1 MKRRLCRAFP
11 ELLEGWKGISGYE
24 RFERLVSLVLTIAIA
39 GVVLVALYYLVIHV
53 VDLLFVQTRD
63 PFDFRVFQAVFDMIL
78 TVLIA
83 MEFNNSIVRTMN
95 ERGGFIHVE
104 IVVLIA
110 IMALVRK
117 FMVMDIDTIETLK
130 VFALAAAVLGLGACY
145 WLVRQGNRRARGE
158 DRSS

>member
-1 MKRRLCRAFP
+1 MKSGFKRMFP
-11 ELLEGWKGISGYE
+11 ELLSEWRSLTGYQ
-24 RFERLVSLVLTIAIA
+24 RFERLVSLVLSMAIA
-39 GVVLVALYYLVIHV
+39 GVVLVALYYLVLHV
-53 VDLLFVQTRD
+53 FDLLFVQTRD

-83 MEFNNSIVRTMN
+83 MEFNNSIVRTMT

-117 FMVMDIDTIETLK
+117 FMVIELDDVDPWK
-130 VFALAAAVLGLGACY
+130 ILALGAAVLSLGVCY
-145 WLVRQGNRRARGE
+145 WLVRQGNRPIRDE
-158 DRSS
+158 KKSP